1 VRLAARRQILRRGA
15 IVHVPA
21 GAHATLICSTETLV
35 SLAGQQDWKLSPKAC
50 GQGLPLPESSY
61 RNLTSYAGRIL
72 PRNGIL
78 LLELETRNADA
89 RLGPT
94 LLSPRNTAVMDPY
107 PLLVWSQV
115 PDAVEYEIEIR
126 GGSVEMSIRL
136 TADEAHCGHGSGLWQ
151 DLEVC
156 SWKPAEQWP
165 ALEPEKVVF
174 LRLGSRRAATAPL
187 QQGRELDQIR
197 LLSASEQRS
206 IHESL
211 LRIDPLPIDPVSR
224 LLLAAGAYAQ
234 AGLNADAVAAYEQ
247 ALQAQ
252 EVPEARV
259 TLGDLYLASGLAS
272 RAEREYRQVLADAPD
287 PAAQAAAEVGLGC
300 VAYFRKRYHDSQEH
314 FEHAQEIYNSL
325 GLTEEAEDAR
335 AAAARAQ
342 G

>member
-1 VRLAARRQILRRGA
+1 
-15 IVHVPA
+15 
-21 GAHATLICSTETLV
+21 
-35 SLAGQQDWKLSPKAC
+35 
-50 GQGLPLPESSY
+50 
-61 RNLTSYAGRIL
+61 
-72 PRNGIL
+72 
-78 LLELETRNADA
+78 
-89 RLGPT
+89 
-94 LLSPRNTAVMDPY
+94 
-107 PLLVWSQV
+107 V

-126 GGSVEMSIRL
+126 GGSVEMAIRL

-211 LRIDPLPIDPVSR
+211 QRIDPLPIDPVSR

-314 FEHAQEIYNSL
+314 FECAQEIYNSL